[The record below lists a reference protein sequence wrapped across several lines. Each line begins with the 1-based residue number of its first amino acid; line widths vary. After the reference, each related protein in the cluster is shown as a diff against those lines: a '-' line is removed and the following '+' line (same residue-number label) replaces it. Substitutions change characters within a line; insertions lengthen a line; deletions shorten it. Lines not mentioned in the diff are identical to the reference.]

1 MTVLKVGLF
10 LSHAIGPYSDAKFSL
25 DGTDL
30 PRHLKGTSVFFP
42 AEAMCNSSRLRRAI
56 FWVHLRQ
63 EIYNAFLYQRSVVTD
78 LSNCEPESEDDSSD
92 DNVWFHRTLYI
103 AAEVTKW
110 AFGEEASHARWNEL
124 CKMLDVWESTRPASF
139 DSIYFRA
146 RDAENGRYF
155 PEVCYATDEHVAAAH
170 FFYMAKLLLLTHDPS
185 LPRIGPR
192 MKAAMAAMQE
202 TALSYVRALVGIADC
217 NNLVIAS
224 FTANLAIN
232 ICAIWITDSQEQK
245 ALLDFMRVTCER
257 TGWERQS
264 AQRALVKE
272 WGLDT

>member
-1 MTVLKVGLF
+1 MFVG
-10 LSHAIGPYSDAKFSL
+10 
-25 DGTDL
+25 GTDL
-30 PRHLKGTSVFFP
+30 PRHLKGTSIFFP

-78 LSNCEPESEDDSSD
+78 LTNCDLESENEYWD
-92 DNVWFHRTLYI
+92 DNMWFHRTLYI

-110 AFGEEASHARWNEL
+110 AFGEETSHARWYEL
-124 CKMLDVWESTRPASF
+124 CTMLDAWETTRPSSF
-139 DSIYFRA
+139 DPIYFRE

-170 FFYMAKLLLLTHDPS
+170 FFYMAKLLLTTHDPN

-192 MKAAMAAMQE
+192 MKAAMKAMQE
-202 TALSYVRALVGIADC
+202 KALSCVRALVGIADC
-217 NNLVIAS
+217 NTLVIAG

-232 ICAIWITDSQEQK
+232 ICATWFTDSQEQK
-245 ALLDFMRVTCER
+245 ALLEFMRIASDR
-257 TGWERQS
+257 SGWERQT